1 MNDNLPLHSR
11 LEQGLGQL
19 LPGVRITQ
27 VRTLAAMVV
36 ALQQSKGIHLGQI
49 ANQMPGTVAQT
60 PSVVNRL
67 QRFVSNERIQP
78 ATFYRPFAQA
88 LLAQCR
94 GAEIR
99 LVADVTKVG
108 LNSRMLTISLACHAR
123 TLPLAWSVHP
133 GAKGAVAVEE
143 QIALL
148 EELQPLLPAGSPV
161 SLLADAGFEA
171 TELVRWLLEHGWRFT
186 LRRPGCHKVCSDTS
200 NLPSGADPTLPAWV
214 RLDRLSI
221 RPGQTRSLGQV
232 RLTEKAAVGPLS
244 LTLHWAQGEDEPWYL
259 VSTAPTAHAAVRHY
273 RLRMWVEE
281 MYGDFKDHGFDLEA
295 THLRSAN
302 RIERLVLALAINY
315 IWFVALASWVVKNSR
330 RRLIDHKSRRDKS
343 YFRLGLDWICYCARC
358 SIPVSLRFVPYFR
371 K

>member
-11 LEQGLGQL
+11 LGQGLEQL
-19 LPGVRITQ
+19 LPAVRITQ
-27 VRTLAAMVV
+27 VRTLAAVVV

-60 PSVVNRL
+60 PSIVNRL
-67 QRFVSNERIQP
+67 QRFVSNERIRPALFFQP
-78 ATFYRPFAQA
+78 FVQA

-108 LNSRMLTISLACHAR
+108 LNCRMLTISLACHAR

-133 GAKGAVAVEE
+133 GAKGAVAVGE

-148 EELQPLLPAGSPV
+148 EELQPLLPPESRV

-171 TELVRWLLEHGWRFT
+171 TDLVRWLLEHGWHFT
-186 LRRPGCHKVCSDTS
+186 LRRPGCHKVCSAVSD
-200 NLPSGADPTLPAWV
+200 LPPGEDPTLPAWV
-214 RLDRLSI
+214 RLDQLAI
-221 RPGQTRSLGQV
+221 CPGQTRSLGQV
-232 RLTEKAAVGPLS
+232 YLTEKAAVGPLS

-259 VSTAPTAHAAVRHY
+259 VSTAATAHAAVRHY

-281 MYGDFKDHGFDLEA
+281 MYGDLKDHGFDLEA
-295 THLRSAN
+295 THLRFCD
-302 RIERLVLALAINY
+302 RIERLMLAVAINY
-315 IWFVALASWVVKNSR
+315 VWFVALASWVVKNRR

-358 SIPVSLRFVPYFR
+358 SIPVALRFVPYF
-371 K
+371 